1 MNVASVLDRKKQGP
15 SGSLAGIRKPAAL
28 GGGCGGLRMKL
39 RGTHFDRSITTNQSR
54 SKDFSAATIR
64 VPQCFYSRLPT
75 KRAAYHPLEHLNQLV
90 KDALVIVPS
99 GLGRSDRPLAAS
111 PHVKTS

>member
-15 SGSLAGIRKPAAL
+15 SGSLAGIRKPA
-28 GGGCGGLRMKL
+28 GGCGGLRMKL

-64 VPQCFYSRLPT
+64 VPQSFYSRLPT

-99 GLGRSDRPLAAS
+99 GLGRSDRPLAVS

>member
-1 MNVASVLDRKKQGP
+1 MKFR
-15 SGSLAGIRKPAAL
+15 
-28 GGGCGGLRMKL
+28 GGY
-39 RGTHFDRSITTNQSR
+39 FDRSITKNQRR

-64 VPQCFYSRLPT
+64 VPQYFYSRLPT

>member
-1 MNVASVLDRKKQGP
+1 MASVLDRKKQGP
-15 SGSLAGIRKPAAL
+15 SGSLAGIRKP
-28 GGGCGGLRMKL
+28 GGCGGLRMKL

-64 VPQCFYSRLPT
+64 VPQSFYSRLPT

-90 KDALVIVPS
+90 KDALVIVPL